1 MSGEL
6 GLDIIYKIDQLFV
19 ESVRCLEDTIKLINK
34 SEEATETVKSVILEK
49 RESVISEVKQTINQL
64 AKKLVA
70 LSGESAL
77 KESSEAAV
85 SEAKEQRSDPE
96 PTPTP
101 ATEND
106 LYAELKAL
114 EDLLE

>member
-1 MSGEL
+1 MSVDLKNRLGRNL
-6 GLDIIYKIDQLFV
+6 GLEL
-19 ESVRCLEDTIKLINK
+19 SPTLIF
-34 SEEATETVKSVILEK
+34 
-49 RESVISEVKQTINQL
+49 QHPTINQL

-70 LSGESAL
+70 MGGESAL

-96 PTPTP
+96 STPTP
-101 ATEND
+101 ATEDD